1 MLLYPV
7 YFPIFEPKKN
17 SMLLSM
23 TGFGKAT
30 GNFATKKVSVE
41 IRSLNSKSLDLNMRV
56 AGIYRE
62 LEPLIRNLIGQELER
77 GKVDAMIS
85 LDSTGDAKN
94 YAINKDLAKAYC
106 DDLRSVNSMLGE
118 ESADY
123 LSLILRMPDI
133 YSNEREVLGE
143 DEKNWML
150 DLVKE
155 ACAQMTE
162 FRRQEGIAL
171 EAEFTDRISEIR
183 SLLLDV
189 PQYEQARIDTVRER
203 IIKGLEELGSAQHDA
218 NRLEQELIFYIE
230 KLDISEEKMRLS
242 NHLDYFLE
250 TMKTP
255 AAGKKLGFIAQEIGR
270 EINTLGSKSNHA
282 EMQKL
287 VVDMK
292 DNLEKI
298 KEQVLNTL

>member
-1 MLLYPV
+1 
-7 YFPIFEPKKN
+7 
-17 SMLLSM
+17 MLLSM

-30 GNFATKKVSVE
+30 GTFGTKKVSVE
-41 IRSLNSKSLDLNMRV
+41 IRSLNSKSFDLNLRV

-62 LEPLIRNLIGQELER
+62 LEPLMRNLIGQELER
-77 GKVDAMIS
+77 GKIDAIVS
-85 LDSTGDAKN
+85 LDSTGDSKN
-94 YAINKDLAKAYC
+94 YAINRDLAKAYYA
-106 DDLRSVNSMLGE
+106 DLKATNALIGE
-118 ESADY
+118 ESMDY

-133 YSNEREVLGE
+133 YSNEREELNE
-143 DEKNWML
+143 EEKKWII
-150 DLVKE
+150 DLVKD
-155 ACAQMTE
+155 ACALMTD
-162 FRRQEGIAL
+162 FRRQEGRAL
-171 EAEFTDRISEIR
+171 ETEFTERIEAIR
-183 SLLLDV
+183 SLLLEV
-189 PQYEQARIDTVRER
+189 PKYEQARIETVKER
-203 IIKGLEELGSAQHDA
+203 IIKGLEELGSPQHDA

-230 KLDISEEKMRLS
+230 KLDVSEEKMRLS

-250 TMKTP
+250 TMNTQ